1 MHGYYWNDDQ
11 PMMYFQDVRDRPR
24 YCASHV
30 VPLEELSSDLANPA
44 TTPNFAWV
52 APDDCA
58 DMEGCG
64 IAAGDEFLKTEL
76 TAIDSTVTPVDTRT
90 GTAAAPLNVG
100 AYTYPTAITMAGQTA
115 VVVEPYGYTVTLI
128 DTKTG
133 RVYSPVTVGS
143 YPVAAAITG

>member
-1 MHGYYWNDDQ
+1 VTARVIARATSSRSRNSVATWRTQRSLAIITFDEDA
-11 PMMYFQDVRDRPR
+11 QD
-24 YCASHV
+24 HQH
-30 VPLEELSSDLANPA
+30 PA
-44 TTPNFAWV
+44 
-52 APDDCA
+52 
-58 DMEGCG
+58 G
-64 IAAGDEFLKTEL
+64 
-76 TAIDSTVTPVDTRT
+76 
-90 GTAAAPLNVG
+90 APLNAG